1 MKRGSKHARLV
12 DADGHPDWRLIHL
25 VELDE
30 LADQRLA
37 DMQRKTRRV
46 DAPGLYLEN
55 FRR

>member
-1 MKRGSKHARLV
+1 MKRGSKHAHLV
-12 DADGHPDWRLIHL
+12 DESGRPDWLLIHL